1 MRRLAIAGAVAL
13 VVAVLVYGAIERRP
27 TEPSPPPAPAG
38 PAQAPAGENTF
49 EAASV
54 AALDDTL
61 NAAGFSLAKV
71 RAGTQPVPRL
81 YVAAMPR
88 DMAAI
93 AQGPEKKRIFIKLM
107 LPLILAANERI
118 LADRARLLGLA
129 ETVRAGAQPAADD
142 AAWLSELAARHY
154 VEEDDLE
161 ALIETA
167 IERVDAIPTSLALA
181 QAALESGWGT
191 SRFVHEGNAAFGQR
205 SWNQAEGMTPAERQA
220 DQDHVVK
227 SFSNLKQSVF
237 AYLVNLNRHPA
248 YERLRRLRAV
258 LRTQG
263 HLPDGWTLAEGLD
276 GYAEEPDYVARVR
289 ALIRQNALA
298 DFDRARL
305 TDLAG

>member
-1 MRRLAIAGAVAL
+1 MRRLAIPGVVALAVAAL
-13 VVAVLVYGAIERRP
+13 IYGAIDRYSAGP
-27 TEPSPPPAPAG
+27 NPPPPPPGPARAPAE
-38 PAQAPAGENTF
+38 ASVF

-54 AALDDTL
+54 AALDDML
-61 NAAGFSLAKV
+61 NAAGFSLAEV
-71 RAGTQPVPRL
+71 RAGAAPVPRL

-118 LADRARLLGLA
+118 LADRARLLELA
-129 ETVRAGAQPAADD
+129 ATVRAGGQPAAED
-142 AAWLSELAARHY
+142 AAWLGELAARHY

-161 ALIETA
+161 ALIEA
-167 IERVDAIPTSLALA
+167 ALERVDAIPTSLALA

-227 SFSNLKQSVF
+227 SFSDLRQSVF

-248 YERLRRLRAV
+248 YERLRRLRAA
-258 LRTQG
+258 LRAQG
-263 HLPDGWTLAEGLD
+263 RQPDGWTLAEGLA
-276 GYAEEPDYVARVR
+276 GYAEEPDYVGRVR
-289 ALIRQNALA
+289 TLIRQNALA

-305 TDLAG
+305 AELAG